1 MIRKRV
7 ESRITYAT
15 EEEEPVTRIDS
26 VRAATGSAKDSVLHA
41 AEVVAPYADTAKDKA
56 AHYAQ
61 EARVRLAPRV
71 SLAAD
76 QARVQYDAHLAPRL
90 EQARTHVPPKVDQAA
105 HDAAI
110 RTRQAARQAAEYSR
124 PRIEQAVAA
133 AGPVREEAT
142 ARGAAA
148 LAALRGQVSP
158 KEIQK
163 LARKH
168 QRRARAGRAAKAL
181 LVVGVL
187 AGGAFAAWKWWDKQ
201 ANPDWLVEP
210 PAATEVPETGRLTS
224 VDGSLGEA
232 GLDPEVQVKE
242 AEEEAAQR
250 DEGR

>member
-1 MIRKRV
+1 M
-7 ESRITYAT
+7 
-15 EEEEPVTRIDS
+15 TRIDS

-110 RTRQAARQAAEYSR
+110 RTRQAARQAADYSR

-168 QRRARAGRAAKAL
+168 QRRARAGRAAKTL

-224 VDGSLGEA
+224 VDGSLGETD
-232 GLDPEVQVKE
+232 LDPEVQVKE